1 MKAKIFDLTEKCTTE
16 KPILKIGD
24 KEYQIDNSVEKA
36 LKIGNI
42 DNNLSQN
49 DYVIKFL
56 NETLGEKAVQ
66 EMNIMKYSVGTLMEI
81 FYAVTSAIT
90 EEDVET
96 IKARFQT
103 K

>member
-1 MKAKIFDLTEKCTTE
+1 MKAKVFDLTEKFTTE

-24 KEYQIDNSVEKA
+24 KEYTIDNSVEKA
-36 LKIGNI
+36 LKISDI
-42 DNNLSQN
+42 DSNLSQN
-49 DYVIKFL
+49 EYVIKFL

-66 EMNIMKYSVGTLMEI
+66 EIDILKYSVSTLMEI

-90 EEDVET
+90 EEDVEA
-96 IKARFQT
+96 IKKRFQT